1 MLIES
6 KDCPLSDV
14 YLKAGFKNPAHF
26 ATCYKKRFGMTP
38 SEAYSRG
45 GDCYSETE
53 VITMP
58 PLGSIVTG
66 TVPLSLTLT
75 TFLPGMKSEL
85 LTIIPS

>member
-45 GDCYSETE
+45 GI
-53 VITMP
+53 VIR
-58 PLGSIVTG
+58 
-66 TVPLSLTLT
+66 
-75 TFLPGMKSEL
+75 KRK
-85 LTIIPS
+85 